1 MLFFDFYLNSIMAY
15 TNCYIDLTTNSAT
28 YNPTSPQGQWAWHRF
43 GKRSYPNKQ
52 LPLKV
57 AKKFIKELDSD
68 CKTIFL
74 KSFFGDS
81 LHYKYIVSLVKYA
94 KSLEKDVFIFTYA
107 SGYNESIVKQLA
119 EFDVRFYV
127 HCTGI
132 NDMLNLVHQNQTAGQ
147 LDKFLSITKS
157 KTIIEYHVYQH
168 NLVQIPDVID
178 LCCIWNAQLKIQRG
192 SGYGEHLA
200 HIITDDGKWLH
211 DISLYKGPMP
221 NENDFL
227 SARTR
232 MILCKN
238 RYESIIE
245 NFTPLALMK
254 TAFGSNLL
262 KPFTVNSKSKNI
274 LDKPK
279 LEKEY
284 IDFNTIV
291 PELKLQ
297 NDLYLSVTGYVFTN
311 VELYEIFSNA
321 LCNDWHDALTKYA
334 TDKSAGRVQ
343 YQSIVSD
350 DYVERVGSILERLTE
365 VEFDKLHAGHNSLV
379 KILEYNSSSFGYRY
393 I

>member
-1 MLFFDFYLNSIMAY
+1 
-15 TNCYIDLTTNSAT
+15 
-28 YNPTSPQGQWAWHRF
+28 
-43 GKRSYPNKQ
+43 
-52 LPLKV
+52 
-57 AKKFIKELDSD
+57 
-68 CKTIFL
+68 
-74 KSFFGDS
+74 
-81 LHYKYIVSLVKYA
+81 
-94 KSLEKDVFIFTYA
+94 
-107 SGYNESIVKQLA
+107 
-119 EFDVRFYV
+119 
-127 HCTGI
+127 
-132 NDMLNLVHQNQTAGQ
+132 
-147 LDKFLSITKS
+147 
-157 KTIIEYHVYQH
+157 
-168 NLVQIPDVID
+168 
-178 LCCIWNAQLKIQRG
+178 
-192 SGYGEHLA
+192 
-200 HIITDDGKWLH
+200 
-211 DISLYKGPMP
+211 MP

-321 LCNDWHDALTKYA
+321 LCNDWHDAL
-334 TDKSAGRVQ
+334 SMQ
-343 YQSIVSD
+343 QIN
-350 DYVERVGSILERLTE
+350 L
-365 VEFDKLHAGHNSLV
+365 LV
-379 KILEYNSSSFGYRY
+379 EYN
-393 I
+393 IKA